1 MLFYLVILIPPL
13 CIKPG
18 ELIKDYIK
26 VSGLSFRTD
35 SDIEEKRQNAIE
47 QVTKSHLC

>member
-1 MLFYLVILIPPL
+1 MGSLLKTVSN
-13 CIKPG
+13 
-18 ELIKDYIK
+18 

-47 QVTKSHLC
+47 QVTKSHPLLMIQNLV